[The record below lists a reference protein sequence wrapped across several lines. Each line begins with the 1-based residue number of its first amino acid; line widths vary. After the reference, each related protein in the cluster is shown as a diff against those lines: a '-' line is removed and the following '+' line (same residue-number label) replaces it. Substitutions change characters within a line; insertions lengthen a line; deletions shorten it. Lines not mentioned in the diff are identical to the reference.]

1 MPREE
6 NLVLLFMKMAWA
18 DDFEKR
24 LQHAISFRNQWEGL
38 IEKKL
43 LFNRSELPKFQEAIL
58 TKSEERLWDARMQ
71 DELHDKE
78 IERQT
83 QARQVIID
91 AGLAH
96 LLDESIS
103 HG

>member
-1 MPREE
+1 MHREE
-6 NLVLLFMKMAWA
+6 SLVLLFMKIVWA

-24 LQHAISFRNQWEGL
+24 SQHAITFRNQWEDL
-38 IEKKL
+38 IKEKL

-58 TKSEERLWDARMQ
+58 TKSEERYWEARIQ
-71 DELHDKE
+71 DELHGID
-78 IERQT
+78 IDRRT
-83 QARQVIID
+83 QARQIFID

-96 LLDESIS
+96 LLDEAIS

>member
-1 MPREE
+1 MHREE
-6 NLVLLFMKMAWA
+6 SLVLLFMKIVWA

-24 LQHAISFRNQWEGL
+24 SQHAITFRNQWEDL
-38 IEKKL
+38 IKEKL

-58 TKSEERLWDARMQ
+58 TKSEERCWEAQIQ
-71 DELHDKE
+71 DELHDIE

>member
-6 NLVLLFMKMAWA
+6 NLVLLFMNMAWA
-18 DDFEKR
+18 DDYEKR
-24 LQHAISFRNQWEGL
+24 LQYAISFRNQWEDL
-38 IEKKL
+38 IEEKL

-71 DELHDKE
+71 DELHDIE

-96 LLDESIS
+96 LLDE
-103 HG
+103 

>member
-1 MPREE
+1 MHREE
-6 NLVLLFMKMAWA
+6 SLVLLFMKIVWA

-24 LQHAISFRNQWEGL
+24 SQHAITFRNQWEDL
-38 IEKKL
+38 IEEKL

-58 TKSEERLWDARMQ
+58 TKSEERFWEAQIQ
-71 DELHDKE
+71 DELHDID
-78 IERQT
+78 IERRT
-83 QARQVIID
+83 QARQVFID

-96 LLDESIS
+96 LLDEAIS